1 MPEKKDSNGTSASSR
16 SRRLF
21 WVILLNAA
29 ISIAEVTGGLFS
41 NSLALISDA
50 IHNASDVL
58 ASVMAWWAVK
68 TGNRK
73 STLNKTF
80 GFKRIE
86 ILAAFLNS
94 LILVVISVYLVF
106 EALSRFS
113 HHEHVNGLIMSGVAV
128 VGFLA
133 NLFGALVLKRDASE
147 SLNIKV
153 AYLHLLAD
161 TISSLAVVMGG
172 ILIYYFDIF
181 WVDPVITILI
191 ALYIFTETYKILKQ
205 TVDILMQG
213 TPSGIDLIEI
223 KKELEAFEEISNIHH
238 VHVWNMTEIEIQ
250 FECHVDLKKDLSV
263 GETALISRKIKG
275 ILREKYGIRHAT
287 IQYEYDDCHD
297 KSMISH

>member
-29 ISIAEVTGGLFS
+29 ISIVEVTGGLFA

-58 ASVMAWWAVK
+58 ATVMAWWAVR
-68 TGNRK
+68 TGRRK

-94 LILVVISVYLVF
+94 LILAGISAYLIF
-106 EALSRFS
+106 EAISRFS
-113 HHEHVNGLIMSGVAV
+113 HHVHVSGLIMSGVAV

-133 NLFGALVLKRDASE
+133 NLFGVLVLKRDASE
-147 SLNIKV
+147 SLNIK
-153 AYLHLLAD
+153 ATYLHLLAD
-161 TISSLAVVMGG
+161 TISSLAVVVGG
-172 ILIYYFDIF
+172 ILIWYFDIF
-181 WVDPVITILI
+181 WADPVITILI

-238 VHVWNMTEIEIQ
+238 VHVWNMTEMEIQ
-250 FECHVDLKKDLSV
+250 FECHVDLKKDFSV
-263 GETALISRKIKG
+263 GETSLISRKIKG
-275 ILREKYGIRHAT
+275 ILREKYGIRHTT
-287 IQYEYDDCHD
+287 IQYEYNDCHD

>member
-1 MPEKKDSNGTSASSR
+1 MRGKKDSNETSAN
-16 SRRLF
+16 SRRRRLL
-21 WVILLNAA
+21 WVILLNAV
-29 ISIAEVTGGLFS
+29 ISIAEVTGGLFA

-50 IHNASDVL
+50 IHNVSDVL
-58 ASVMAWWAVK
+58 ASVMAWWAIK

-94 LILVVISVYLVF
+94 LILVIISVYLIF
-106 EALSRFS
+106 EAISRFS
-113 HHEHVNGLIMSGVAV
+113 HHEHVNGLIMSGVAII
-128 VGFLA
+128 GFLA
-133 NLFGALVLKRDASE
+133 NLFGVLVLKRDASE
-147 SLNIKV
+147 SLNIK
-153 AYLHLLAD
+153 ATYLHLLTD
-161 TISSLAVVMGG
+161 TISSLAVVLGG
-172 ILIYYFDIF
+172 ILIFYFDIF
-181 WVDPVITILI
+181 WADPVITILI

-223 KKELEAFEEISNIHH
+223 KKDLEAIEEISNIHH
-238 VHVWNMTEIEIQ
+238 VHAWNMTEMEIQ
-250 FECHVDLKKDLSV
+250 FECHVDLNKNLSV

-297 KSMISH
+297 KSIISH